1 MRRFMGSQR
10 VGHDRATELNFS
22 SLLYHEFSH
31 LKDFRNLPLRFGKQK
46 RFLCLG
52 TDHSLQEL
60 SSDLTSSDFLSS
72 ALIGTPRW
80 GGQCGGGLRT
90 QLGG

>member
-52 TDHSLQEL
+52 TDHSL
-60 SSDLTSSDFLSS
+60 
-72 ALIGTPRW
+72 
-80 GGQCGGGLRT
+80 
-90 QLGG
+90 

>member
-22 SLLYHEFSH
+22 SLYHEFSH

-60 SSDLTSSDFLSS
+60 SPCNSCELLAGRHC
-72 ALIGTPRW
+72 ALLILDALCQGST
-80 GGQCGGGLRT
+80 
-90 QLGG
+90 